1 MLFNIYYNNLIIYS
15 HIETTD
21 ILDIIIIKMT
31 EKLIRFY
38 YNEFKE

>member
-1 MLFNIYYNNLIIYS
+1 MLFNMYYNNLIIYS

-21 ILDIIIIKMT
+21 ILHIIIKMT
-31 EKLIRFY
+31 TKLIRFY